1 MKTIKKFLYR
11 RKKQV
16 AQRRVRRANL
26 RLRRLFA
33 IPHLD
38 GLRDAKD
45 RRDYLKAEK
54 DLLRAERLLGE
65 LEDKKPR

>member
-16 AQRRVRRANL
+16 AQRRVRRASL

-33 IPHLD
+33 IPHM
-38 GLRDAKD
+38 DAKD
-45 RRDYLKAEK
+45 RRGYLKAEK
-54 DLLRAERLLGE
+54 DLLRAERLLRE
-65 LEDKKPR
+65 LEAKKPH